1 MKKTFAIK
9 NLILISFCMSFFY
22 GTPCFADEIEKIR
35 GLYAEINKTIEE
47 GSAKE
52 VILHLTSKGWKKF
65 AKAKIKSDEDLDLIE
80 SAKVYLMNGR
90 PLKSIMTVASPSG
103 DWESTSDYYFY
114 ENEKTAFIFESYLT
128 YQGYN
133 FDKEED
139 LPPGPYVIE
148 KRVYFNEKGQEIKSI
163 TKSFIKS
170 SKKEIP
176 LKYLK
181 KNQFDIYTDVKS
193 LPFYNLLH

>member
-52 VILHLTSKGWKKF
+52 VILHLTSNGWKKF

-80 SAKVYLMNGR
+80 SAKVYLTNGR
-90 PLKSIMTVASPSG
+90 PLKSIMTVSSPSG

-114 ENEKTAFIFESYLT
+114 EN
-128 YQGYN
+128 
-133 FDKEED
+133 D
-139 LPPGPYVIE
+139 
-148 KRVYFNEKGQEIKSI
+148 
-163 TKSFIKS
+163 
-170 SKKEIP
+170 
-176 LKYLK
+176 
-181 KNQFDIYTDVKS
+181 
-193 LPFYNLLH
+193 